1 MISEDMKQVIR
12 QLMHTER
19 DWALKRHAHF
29 RSMHEGYAVALEEFD
44 EAMDEIQKLETGI
57 PELWEMVKDDATPF
71 TYLRKLDELRET
83 TVQAIAE
90 LTQLGAMLEKMDDFL
105 RYSDADSYKSAKEAL
120 DDIGKAVEVLGKK
133 PRRFCK

>member
-1 MISEDMKQVIR
+1 MISEEMKRVIR

-19 DWALKRHAHF
+19 SWALKQHGHF
-29 RSMHEGYAVALEEFD
+29 HSMHEGYAVALEEFD
-44 EAMDEIQKLETGI
+44 ETADEFRKLEEGI

-90 LTQLGAMLEKMDDFL
+90 LCQLGAMLEKMDDFL
-105 RYSDADSYKSAKEAL
+105 RYSDADSHKSAKDAL